1 MHYGDSTITHVS
13 APTWTG
19 AELGCEGERRE
30 PAPPWLDGTWQ
41 VASVQPRM
49 RLARRAEKVIGR
61 TLTIDTH
68 AGTVGAG
75 FLVGFLVHGT
85 EDLDPAPC
93 RIERFAVLDEIP
105 ET

>member
-1 MHYGDSTITHVS
+1 MG
-13 APTWTG
+13 
-19 AELGCEGERRE
+19 
-30 PAPPWLDGTWQ
+30 
-41 VASVQPRM
+41 
-49 RLARRAEKVIGR
+49 LARRAETVIGR